1 MWRARIGAIG
11 AGTLSLLAILVSAAA
26 GGHGTIGR
34 QIHIGVAPSVLTISK
49 DGRFAYVVDS
59 NLSAHTS
66 GPGHLAVVSVK
77 RKRVVRK
84 IRVQYNPEAIARSR
98 DGTKI
103 FVANYGSDTVSVISR
118 KRWKVVR
125 TIHVGQ
131 APGTLLDMII
141 NGREFLVVANS
152 GHVEPARGSL
162 YFIRIADFKLVRA
175 VRFRFNPI
183 DLAPG
188 PKDRTVYVADGNAPR
203 VLVVS
208 TRTMKVSAHFS
219 IRDPL
224 GFMNAL
230 GVSRT
235 RKLLYAVGG
244 ASTSVVSTKTRRTL
258 AHFREDP
265 PGNPIRV
272 GIGPHGLALILNG
285 ENQNPVPGSLTVLR
299 RTKKVRVV
307 KDLGVFPIDV
317 KVSPNGRTTW
327 VTNNLAGTVSV
338 FPTRH

>member
-1 MWRARIGAIG
+1 MWPARIGAISAG
-11 AGTLSLLAILVSAAA
+11 ALSLLAIVVSAAA
-26 GGHGTIGR
+26 VGHGTIGR
-34 QIHIGVAPSVLTISK
+34 QIHVGVAPSVVTFSK
-49 DGRFAYVVDS
+49 DSRFAYVVDS

-66 GPGHLAVVSVK
+66 GRGSLVIVSVK
-77 RKRVVRK
+77 RKKVIRK
-84 IRVQYNPEAIARSR
+84 IRVQQNPEGIARSR

-103 FVANYGSDTVSVISR
+103 FVANYGSDTVSVISQ
-118 KRWKVVR
+118 KRLRVVR
-125 TIHVGQ
+125 TIHVGR
-131 APGTLLDMII
+131 APGTLLDMMI

-152 GHVEPARGSL
+152 GHVEQARGSL
-162 YFIRIADFKLVRA
+162 FFIRLADFKLVRA

-188 PKDRTVYVADGNAPR
+188 PKDRVVYVADGNAPR

-208 TRTMKVSAHFS
+208 TRTMRVSRHFS

-258 AHFREDP
+258 ARFREDP

-272 GIGPHGLALILNG
+272 GIGPRGLALVLNG
-285 ENQNPVPGSLTVLR
+285 ENQNPEPGSLTVLR
-299 RTKKVRVV
+299 RTRKVRVV
-307 KDLGVFPIDV
+307 KALGVFPIDV

-327 VTNNLAGTVSV
+327 VTNNLAGSVSV
-338 FPTRH
+338 FATPH